1 MIATWTVVF
10 ALSVFNLLI
19 CAGGLLFVYFDWNA
33 ARRRE
38 YLYLYFDQE
47 KPAYDY
53 FAAARRRRVQY
64 TRLLM
69 AFGVLS
75 LRQFLSVIAT
85 ASVFQGDTWDRWVRW
100 WSLGNPDP
108 LIALAKG
115 IWPWLGVLETIG
127 LALLGYALLHEWRM
141 RGTEGSNLPLQILSG
156 VAAVSGLM
164 ALLYST
170 NLLGANA
177 HAIMSWTTLLLRV
190 GLLTFLLVTL
200 RMRAQENTGT
210 GLLVFSPLTISLAL
224 GAWLALPTLGDMLHN
239 PALYPL
245 GFFVAMA
252 MLVGSIGRSSLNDY
266 EAMELSRHRLGR
278 ERGIIFSFL
287 KRLGEAFTTD
297 VDVDQILSIILES
310 ALETTEAS
318 AGSIFLLSDKK
329 ELDPRLVLNFFPP
342 LYVEVSS
349 NLSER
354 RTESLEEQ
362 MREQRFALGEGVI
375 GEVAKSGQAQLI
387 IDARAD
393 GILQGTT
400 TEYMRNRSMIVV
412 PLRVRDEILG
422 VMAVLNK
429 QRGSFN
435 EDDKSILQT
444 LADQASLSIN
454 NAMLTVE
461 VAAQERLR
469 RDLQIARDIQQRLL
483 PDHCPIVEGFEIA
496 ARGTSAMEVGGD
508 YYDFFWVDDD
518 HLGIVVADVSGKGVY
533 AALVV
538 AMIRSAFRI
547 QAPDNYDVRDVLSR
561 VNNFIS
567 EDLRRDMF
575 VTCVY
580 GILEVST
587 KKFTWARAGH
597 ETLLF
602 AHSDH
607 TVEMLSP
614 EGFPLGI
621 IGAPEF
627 SDFLEIETIQLHSGD
642 RLLMFTDGL
651 TEAMNAQGEEFG
663 MDRVLESLG
672 VPPQTLGAAKT
683 NGAKTNGDAT
693 TAPASV
699 SASPS
704 ADEIEPPSVAQVEA
718 ADRGIFNDS
727 AGCNPSV
734 AQDSSE
740 MKHLEAAVQEHVGD
754 APQSDDLTIVYLA
767 AK

>member
-1 MIATWTVVF
+1 MIATPTVVF
-10 ALSVFNLLI
+10 ALSVFNLLV

-38 YLYLYFDQE
+38 YLYLYFEQE
-47 KPAYDY
+47 KPTYDY

-64 TRLLM
+64 TRLSM
-69 AFGVLS
+69 AFGVL
-75 LRQFLSVIAT
+75 LIRQFLSLIVT
-85 ASVFQGDTWDRWVRW
+85 ASVFQGGAWNKWLIW
-100 WSLGNPDP
+100 WNSGVSNSS
-108 LIALAKG
+108 IRLATN

-127 LALLGYALLHEWRM
+127 LALLGYALLHEWKM
-141 RGTEGSNLPLQILSG
+141 RGSESSSLPLQILS
-156 VAAVSGLM
+156 VVSASMGLL
-164 ALLYST
+164 ALLYAT
-170 NLLGANA
+170 NLLGSNA
-177 HAIMSWTTLLLRV
+177 HAVMSWATLLFRV
-190 GLLTFLLVTL
+190 ALLTFLIVTL
-200 RMRAQENTGT
+200 RGRNRENAVA
-210 GLLVFSPLTISLAL
+210 GLLVFSNNTISIAL
-224 GAWLALPTLGDMLHN
+224 GAWLIALTLGDLLHN
-239 PALYPL
+239 PAFYPAGL
-245 GFFVAMA
+245 LVATA
-252 MLVGSIGRSSLNDY
+252 LLVGAIARGTLNDY
-266 EAMELSRHRLGR
+266 ESMELSRHRLGR
-278 ERGIIFSFL
+278 ERGVIFTFL

-297 VDVDQILSIILES
+297 VEVDQILGIILES

-318 AGSIFLLSDKK
+318 AGAIFLFDGAKT
-329 ELDPRLVLNFFPP
+329 ELEPRLVLNFFPP

-362 MREQRFALGEGVI
+362 MRDQRFAPGQGII
-375 GEVAKSGQAQLI
+375 GEVAQSGHAQLI
-387 IDARAD
+387 PDARAAK
-393 GILQGTT
+393 ILLGTT
-400 TEYMRNRSMIVV
+400 TEYMRNRSMLVV
-412 PLRVRDEILG
+412 PLRVRDEMLG

-429 QRGSFN
+429 QRGSFDP
-435 EDDKSILQT
+435 DDKSLLQT

-454 NAMLTVE
+454 NALLTVE

-483 PDHCPIVEGFEIA
+483 PDHCPIIEGFEIA

-561 VNNFIS
+561 VNTFIS

-627 SDFLEIETIQLHSGD
+627 SEFLEIETVQLHSGD
-642 RLLMFTDGL
+642 RLLLFTDGL
-651 TEAMNAQGEEFG
+651 TEAMNSSGEEFG

-672 VPPQTLGAAKT
+672 VPPQTLGANGQNDGAANG
-683 NGAKTNGDAT
+683 NGANDNGASSHAQPE
-693 TAPASV
+693 APSR
-699 SASPS
+699 
-704 ADEIEPPSVAQVEA
+704 EKVEA
-718 ADRGIFNDS
+718 ADNGIFNDS

-734 AQDSSE
+734 ADDSSE
-740 MKHLEAAVQEHVGD
+740 MKHLEAAVQNHVGD

>member
-1 MIATWTVVF
+1 MIATPTVVF
-10 ALSVFNLLI
+10 ALSVLNLLL

-47 KPAYDY
+47 KPAIEY

-69 AFGVLS
+69 AFGVL
-75 LRQFLSVIAT
+75 LTRQFLSVIVT
-85 ASVFQGDTWDRWVRW
+85 ASVFQYGAWESWLNW
-100 WSLGNPDP
+100 WNLGTAESG
-108 LIALAKG
+108 IRLATN

-141 RGTEGSNLPLQILSG
+141 RGAESSKLPLQILAL
-156 VAAVSGLM
+156 VAAVAGVL

-177 HAIMSWTTLLLRV
+177 HAIMSWATLLLRV
-190 GLLTFLLVTL
+190 SLLGFLIFTL
-200 RMRAQENTGT
+200 RERAQEQEVA
-210 GLLVFSPLTISLAL
+210 GLLVFPSLTVTIAL
-224 GAWLALPTLGDMLHN
+224 SCWLVALTLGDILHN
-239 PALYPL
+239 PGLYPL
-245 GFFVAMA
+245 GLFVAFA
-252 MLVGSIGRSSLNDY
+252 LLVGSIARGSLNDY
-266 EAMELSRHRLGR
+266 ESMELSRHRLGR
-278 ERGIIFSFL
+278 ERGVIFTFL

-297 VDVDQILSIILES
+297 VEVDQVLGIILES

-318 AGSIFLLSDKK
+318 AGAIFLFDEKRTQ
-329 ELDPRLVLNFFPP
+329 LDPRVVLNFFPP
-342 LYVEVSS
+342 LYAEATGSV
-349 NLSER
+349 SER
-354 RTESLEEQ
+354 RTEELEEQ
-362 MREQRFALGEGVI
+362 MREQRFAPGEGII
-375 GEVAKSGQAQLI
+375 GEVAKTGHAQLVQ
-387 IDARAD
+387 DARAE
-393 GILQGTT
+393 GILRGTT
-400 TEYMRNRSMIVV
+400 TEYMRNRSMLVV
-412 PLRVRDEILG
+412 PLRVRDEMLG

-429 QRGSFN
+429 QRGSFG
-435 EDDKSILQT
+435 EDDKSLLQA

-454 NAMLTVE
+454 NALLTVE

-483 PDHCPIVEGFEIA
+483 PEHCPIVEGFEIS

-538 AMIRSAFRI
+538 AMIRSAFRT
-547 QAPDNYDVRDVLSR
+547 QAPNNYDVRDVLSR
-561 VNNFIS
+561 VNTFIS

-587 KKFTWARAGH
+587 KRFSWARAGH
-597 ETLLF
+597 ETLLW
-602 AHSDH
+602 AHPDH

-614 EGFPLGI
+614 DGFALGI

-627 SDFLEIETIQLHSGD
+627 SDLLEVETIQMEPGD

-651 TEAMNAQGEEFG
+651 TEAMNSSGEEFG

-672 VPPQTLGAAKT
+672 VPPEALGENSPDPNGSKAVKTKTPTAKQ
-683 NGAKTNGDAT
+683 
-693 TAPASV
+693 
-699 SASPS
+699 
-704 ADEIEPPSVAQVEA
+704 IRA
-718 ADRGIFNDS
+718 ADNGIFGDS
-727 AGCNPSV
+727 AGCAPTI

-767 AK
+767 AI

>member
-1 MIATWTVVF
+1 MIATPTVVF
-10 ALSVFNLLI
+10 ALSVLNLLL

-47 KPAYDY
+47 KPAYEY
-53 FAAARRRRVQY
+53 FAAARRRRIQY

-69 AFGVLS
+69 AFGLLTIREFLS
-75 LRQFLSVIAT
+75 LIVT
-85 ASVFQGDTWDRWVRW
+85 ASVFQGGTWDSWLNW
-100 WSLGNPDP
+100 WATGKAESG
-108 LIALAKG
+108 IQLATK

-141 RGTEGSNLPLQILSG
+141 RGAESSKLPLQILSV
-156 VAAVSGLM
+156 VAALASVM
-164 ALLYST
+164 ALLYTSG
-170 NLLGANA
+170 LLGKNA
-177 HAIMSWTTLLLRV
+177 HIIMSWGTLILRVSLLSFLLL
-190 GLLTFLLVTL
+190 TL
-200 RMRAQENTGT
+200 RARAAEKEVA
-210 GLLVFSPLTISLAL
+210 GLLVFPATTVTLAL
-224 GAWLALPTLGDMLHN
+224 GIWLVALSLGDIMHN
-239 PALYPL
+239 PALYPV
-245 GFFVAMA
+245 GIFVAIALM
-252 MLVGSIGRSSLNDY
+252 VGSVARGSLNDY
-266 EAMELSRHRLGR
+266 ESMELSRHRLGR
-278 ERGIIFSFL
+278 ERGVIFTFL
-287 KRLGEAFTTD
+287 KRLGQAFTTD
-297 VDVDQILSIILES
+297 VEVDQVLGIILES

-318 AGSIFLLSDKK
+318 AGAIYLFNAEKT
-329 ELDPRLVLNFFPP
+329 ELDPRVVLNFFPP
-342 LYVEVSS
+342 LYSQASE
-349 NLSER
+349 NISER
-354 RTESLEEQ
+354 RTEDLEGK
-362 MREQRFALGEGVI
+362 MRDQRFTPGEGVI
-375 GEVAKSGQAQLI
+375 GEVALSGHAQLI
-387 IDARAD
+387 DDARAA
-393 GILQGTT
+393 GVLLGTT
-400 TEYMRNRSMIVV
+400 TEYMRNRSMLVV
-412 PLRVRDEILG
+412 PLRVRDEMLG

-429 QRGSFN
+429 QRGSFGP
-435 EDDKSILQT
+435 DDKSLLQT

-454 NAMLTVE
+454 NALLTVE

-483 PDHCPIVEGFEIA
+483 PEHCPIVEGFQIA

-508 YYDFFWVDDD
+508 YYDFFWVDED

-547 QAPDNYDVRDVLSR
+547 QAPNNYDVRDVLAR
-561 VNNFIS
+561 VNTFIS

-587 KKFTWARAGH
+587 KKFTWSRAGH

-627 SDFLEIETIQLHSGD
+627 SDFLEIETIQMKPGD

-651 TEAMNAQGEEFG
+651 TEAMNSSGEEFG

-672 VPPQTLGAAKT
+672 VEPETLSANLENGNGVATAIKPKTAARKKIT
-683 NGAKTNGDAT
+683 DN
-693 TAPASV
+693 
-699 SASPS
+699 
-704 ADEIEPPSVAQVEA
+704 
-718 ADRGIFNDS
+718 GIFGDS
-727 AGCNPSV
+727 EGREPRIE
-734 AQDSSE
+734 QEISE
-740 MKHLEAAVQEHVGD
+740 MRHLEAAVEEHVGD
-754 APQSDDLTIVYLA
+754 APQSDDLTIVYVA
-767 AK
+767 AV

>member
-1 MIATWTVVF
+1 MIATPTVVF
-10 ALSVFNLLI
+10 ALSVLNLLL
-19 CAGGLLFVYFDWNA
+19 CAGGLLFVYFDWTA

-38 YLYLYFDQE
+38 YLYLYFELE
-47 KPAYDY
+47 KPTYDY
-53 FAAARRRRVQY
+53 FAAARRRRIQY

-69 AFGVLS
+69 AFGVLL
-75 LRQFLSVIAT
+75 LRQFLSVVVT
-85 ASVFQGDTWDRWVRW
+85 ASVFQDAVWNQWLHW
-100 WSLGNPDP
+100 WISGTAAPG
-108 LIALAKG
+108 IGLAMG
-115 IWPWLGVLETIG
+115 VWPWLGVLENIG
-127 LALLGYALLHEWRM
+127 LALLGYALLHEWKM
-141 RGTEGSNLPLQILSG
+141 RGAEGSLLPLQILSG
-156 VAAVSGLM
+156 VAAIAGLM
-164 ALLYST
+164 ALLYAS

-177 HAIMSWTTLLLRV
+177 HAIMTWTTLLLRV
-190 GLLTFLLVTL
+190 GLLGFLLVTL
-200 RMRAQENTGT
+200 RARASEKSID
-210 GLLVFSPLTISLAL
+210 GLLVFSPPTISLAL
-224 GAWLALPTLGDMLHN
+224 GAWLVLLTIGDMWHN

-245 GFFVAMA
+245 GLFIATA
-252 MLVGSIGRSSLNDY
+252 LLVGSIARGSINDY

-297 VDVDQILSIILES
+297 VEVGQVLGIILES

-318 AGSIFLLSDKK
+318 AGAIFLLNDKK
-329 ELDPRLVLNFFPP
+329 EELDPRVVLNFFPP
-342 LYVEVSS
+342 LYVEVSG
-349 NLSER
+349 NFSER
-354 RTESLEEQ
+354 RTEDLEEQ
-362 MREQRFALGEGVI
+362 MRDQRFALGRGII
-375 GEVAKSGQAQLI
+375 GEVAQSGHAQLI
-387 IDARAD
+387 EDARDA
-393 GILQGTT
+393 GILLGTT

-538 AMIRSAFRI
+538 AMIRSAFRT
-547 QAPDNYDVRDVLSR
+547 QAPGNFDVRDVLSR
-561 VNNFIS
+561 VNTFIS

-587 KKFTWARAGH
+587 KRFSWARAGH

-602 AHSDH
+602 AHPDH

-614 EGFPLGI
+614 EGFALGI

-627 SDFLEIETIQLHSGD
+627 SDLLEVETIQLHPGD

-651 TEAMNAQGEEFG
+651 TEAMNSAGEEFG

-672 VPPQTLGAAKT
+672 VPPQTLGDGAHRNAAT
-683 NGAKTNGDAT
+683 GAVAADD
-693 TAPASV
+693 
-699 SASPS
+699 ASP
-704 ADEIEPPSVAQVEA
+704 ATPTRQQIEA
-718 ADRGIFNDS
+718 AEKGIFNDS
-727 AGCNPSV
+727 AGCQPSV
-734 AQDSSE
+734 AQDSGE
-740 MKHLEAAVQEHVGD
+740 MKHLEAAVQHHVGD

-767 AK
+767 AI

>member
-1 MIATWTVVF
+1 MIATPTVVF
-10 ALSVFNLLI
+10 ALSVLNLLI

-38 YLYLYFDQE
+38 YLYLYFTEE
-47 KPAYDY
+47 KPSYDY

-69 AFGVLS
+69 AFSVL
-75 LRQFLSVIAT
+75 LIRQFLSLVVT
-85 ASVFQGDTWDRWVRW
+85 ASVFQGGAWDKWVSW
-100 WSLGNPDP
+100 WNSGRFDSSIL
-108 LIALAKG
+108 LATH

-127 LALLGYALLHEWRM
+127 LAFLGYALLHEWKM
-141 RGTEGSNLPLQILSG
+141 GEGEGAKGSSVPLQILSV
-156 VAAVSGLM
+156 VASIMGLL

-170 NLLGANA
+170 NLLGPNA
-177 HAIMSWTTLLLRV
+177 HVVMLWATLLFRV
-190 GLLTFLLVTL
+190 ALLAFLIVTL
-200 RMRAQENTGT
+200 RGRNQETPIA
-210 GLLVFSPLTISLAL
+210 GLLIFPNTTIFIAL
-224 GAWLALPTLGDMLHN
+224 GTWLVVLTMGDLLHN
-239 PALYPL
+239 PSFYPVGL
-245 GFFVAMA
+245 FVATT
-252 MLVGSIGRSSLNDY
+252 MLVGSIARGTLNDY

-278 ERGIIFSFL
+278 ERTVIFTFL

-297 VDVDQILSIILES
+297 VEVNQILGIILES

-318 AGSIFLLSDKK
+318 AGAIFLFDNDKT
-329 ELDPRLVLNFFPP
+329 ELEPRVVLNFFPP

-349 NLSER
+349 NLNER

-375 GEVAKSGQAQLI
+375 GEVAQSGHAQLI
-387 IDARAD
+387 FDARAAK
-393 GILQGTT
+393 ILLGTT
-400 TEYMRNRSMIVV
+400 TEYMRNRSLLVV
-412 PLRVRDEILG
+412 PLRVRDEMLG

-429 QRGSFN
+429 QRGSFG
-435 EDDKSILQT
+435 EDDKSLLQT

-454 NAMLTVE
+454 NALLTVE

-483 PDHCPIVEGFEIA
+483 PDHCPIIEGFEIA

-561 VNNFIS
+561 VNTFIS

-627 SDFLEIETIQLHSGD
+627 SDFLEIETIQMHSGD
-642 RLLMFTDGL
+642 RLLLFTDGL
-651 TEAMNAQGEEFG
+651 TEAMNSSGEEFG

-672 VPPQTLGAAKT
+672 VPPQTLGENSPKSAAT
-683 NGAKTNGDAT
+683 NGNG
-693 TAPASV
+693 ASNHV
-699 SASPS
+699 QPKKPSRRKSKVADSGIFSDDSAS
-704 ADEIEPPSVAQVEA
+704 
-718 ADRGIFNDS
+718 
-727 AGCNPSV
+727 CNPPVEQESR
-734 AQDSSE
+734 E
-740 MKHLEAAVQEHVGD
+740 MRHLEAAVQEHVGD

>member
-1 MIATWTVVF
+1 MIATPTVVF
-10 ALSVFNLLI
+10 ALSVLNLLL

-38 YLYLYFDQE
+38 YLYLYFTEE
-47 KPAYDY
+47 KPSYDY
-53 FAAARRRRVQY
+53 FAAARRRRIQY

-69 AFGVLS
+69 AFGVLTI
-75 LRQFLSVIAT
+75 RQFLSLIVT
-85 ASVFQGDTWDRWVRW
+85 ASVFQGGAWDNWMAW
-100 WSLGNPDP
+100 WSSGKPQP
-108 LIALAKG
+108 GIALAVN

-127 LALLGYALLHEWRM
+127 LALLGYALLHEWHM
-141 RGTEGSNLPLQILSG
+141 RENEGSKLPLQILSV
-156 VAAVSGLM
+156 VAALAGIF
-164 ALLYST
+164 ALLYTSG
-170 NLLGANA
+170 LLGDGA
-177 HAIMSWTTLLLRV
+177 HAIMSWATLVLRLALL
-190 GLLTFLLVTL
+190 GFLLWTL
-200 RMRAQENTGT
+200 RARATEKEVA
-210 GLLVFSPLTISLAL
+210 GLLVFPALTISAAL
-224 GAWLALPTLGDMLHN
+224 GTWLVLLSVGDVFRN
-239 PALYPL
+239 PALYPFGL
-245 GFFVAMA
+245 FVAMA
-252 MLVGSIGRSSLNDY
+252 ILVGSVARGSLNDY

-278 ERGIIFSFL
+278 ERGVIFTFL

-297 VDVDQILSIILES
+297 VEVDQILGIILES

-318 AGSIFLLSDKK
+318 AGAIYLFNADKDQ
-329 ELDPRLVLNFFPP
+329 LDPRVVLNFFPP
-342 LYVEVSS
+342 LYTEAGV

-362 MREQRFALGEGVI
+362 MRDQRFALGEGVI
-375 GEVAKSGQAQLI
+375 GEVARSGHARLI
-387 IDARAD
+387 VDARAD
-393 GILQGTT
+393 GILLGTT
-400 TEYMRNRSMIVV
+400 TEYMRNRSMLIV
-412 PLRVRDEILG
+412 PLRVREEMLG

-429 QRGSFN
+429 QRGSFGP
-435 EDDKSILQT
+435 DDKSLLQT

-454 NAMLTVE
+454 NALLTVE

-483 PDHCPIVEGFEIA
+483 PEHCPIVEGFQIA

-538 AMIRSAFRI
+538 AMIRSAFRT
-547 QAPDNYDVRDVLSR
+547 QAPDNYDVRDVLNR
-561 VNNFIS
+561 VNTFIS

-597 ETLLF
+597 EALIF
-602 AHSDH
+602 AHPDH

-614 EGFPLGI
+614 EGFALGI
-621 IGAPEF
+621 IGPPEF
-627 SDFLEIETIQLHSGD
+627 SDLLEVETIQMKPGD

-651 TEAMNAQGEEFG
+651 TEAMNSSGEEFG

-672 VPPQTLGAAKT
+672 VPSETLGDSSSNGKGAATALADKPP
-683 NGAKTNGDAT
+683 AK
-693 TAPASV
+693 APARKKHKTAGS
-699 SASPS
+699 
-704 ADEIEPPSVAQVEA
+704 
-718 ADRGIFNDS
+718 GIFGEGTDCQPKQES
-727 AGCNPSV
+727 EI
-734 AQDSSE
+734 SE
-740 MKHLEAAVQEHVGD
+740 MKNLEAAVEEHVGD

-767 AK
+767 AV

>member
-1 MIATWTVVF
+1 MIATPTVVF
-10 ALSVFNLLI
+10 ALSVLNLLL

-38 YLYLYFDQE
+38 YLYLYFTEE
-47 KPAYDY
+47 KPSYDY
-53 FAAARRRRVQY
+53 FAAARRRRIQY

-69 AFGVLS
+69 AFGILTI
-75 LRQFLSVIAT
+75 RQFLSLIVT
-85 ASVFQGDTWDRWVRW
+85 ASVFQGGAWENWMNW
-100 WSLGNPDP
+100 WGHNEPQSG
-108 LIALAKG
+108 IRLATNV
-115 IWPWLGVLETIG
+115 WPWLGVLETIG

-141 RGTEGSNLPLQILSG
+141 RENESSKLPLQILSV
-156 VAAVSGLM
+156 VAALSSVL
-164 ALLYST
+164 ALLYTSG
-170 NLLGANA
+170 LLGANS
-177 HAIMSWTTLLLRV
+177 HTIMSWATLGLRV
-190 GLLTFLLVTL
+190 ALLGFLIRTL
-200 RMRAQENTGT
+200 RARAEEKEVA
-210 GLLVFSPLTISLAL
+210 GLLVFPALTITAAL
-224 GAWLALPTLGDMLHN
+224 GVWLVLLTAGDMLHN

-245 GFFVAMA
+245 GLFVSMA
-252 MLVGSIGRSSLNDY
+252 LLVGSIARGSLNDY
-266 EAMELSRHRLGR
+266 ESMELSRHRLGR
-278 ERGIIFSFL
+278 ERGVIFTFL

-297 VDVDQILSIILES
+297 VEVDQVLSIILES

-318 AGSIFLLSDKK
+318 AGAIYLFDSDKA
-329 ELDPRLVLNFFPP
+329 ELDPRVVLNFFPP
-342 LYVEVSS
+342 LYIEASG

-354 RTESLEEQ
+354 RTEELEEQ
-362 MREQRFALGEGVI
+362 MREQRFMPGEGII
-375 GEVAKSGQAQLI
+375 GEVAASGHAQLVE
-387 IDARAD
+387 DARAQK
-393 GILQGTT
+393 ILLGTT
-400 TEYMRNRSMIVV
+400 TEYMRNRSMLVV

-429 QRGSFN
+429 QRGSFGP
-435 EDDKSILQT
+435 DDKSLLQA

-454 NAMLTVE
+454 NALLTVE

-483 PDHCPIVEGFEIA
+483 PEHCPIVEGFQIA

-538 AMIRSAFRI
+538 AMIRSAFRT
-547 QAPDNYDVRDVLSR
+547 QAPNNYDVRDVLNR
-561 VNNFIS
+561 VNTFIS

-597 ETLLF
+597 EALLL
-602 AHSDH
+602 AHPDH

-614 EGFPLGI
+614 EGFALGI

-627 SDFLEIETIQLHSGD
+627 SDLLEVETIQMKSGD

-651 TEAMNAQGEEFG
+651 TEAMNSDGEEFG

-672 VPPQTLGAAKT
+672 VPPETL
-683 NGAKTNGDAT
+683 GDAT
-693 TAPASV
+693 ENDAIATAVAV
-699 SASPS
+699 K
-704 ADEIEPPSVAQVEA
+704 PSVKTSARKKTKST
-718 ADRGIFNDS
+718 DNGIFGED
-727 AGCNPSV
+727 AGCQPKSE
-734 AQDSSE
+734 QEIPE
-740 MKHLEAAVQEHVGD
+740 MKNLEDAVEEHVGD
-754 APQSDDLTIVYLA
+754 APQSDDLTIVYLSA
-767 AK
+767 M